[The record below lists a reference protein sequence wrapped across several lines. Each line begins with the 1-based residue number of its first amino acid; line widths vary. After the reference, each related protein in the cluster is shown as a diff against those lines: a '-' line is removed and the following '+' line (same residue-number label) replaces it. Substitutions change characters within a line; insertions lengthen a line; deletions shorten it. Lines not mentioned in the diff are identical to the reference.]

1 MKTFGRVLILAVVI
15 FTALTVMLG
24 WSIFAALSA
33 LLTAT
38 TLVLVRDGLA
48 TQSKLFGFLT
58 IAWMYWGLSYVSNLI
73 EAVYFTVI
81 PKEAAG
87 SAALAGLIMALV
99 IAGLLETLTA
109 SEIEKPLHQ
118 VAWATGAWWRIPVLA
133 FVFFFIYLAAGIAI
147 HPWIASFYAHRQ
159 LPTLTQLLRLQL
171 CRGVLDVAFMYPVY
185 RQWRKSRSLAAW
197 VSACVFTVLCGW
209 GPLLLPNQFMPGSIR
224 LAHAAEMGASGIAF
238 GIITAT
244 ALLKTARPAQR
255 EAAPPEL
262 GRAPQ
267 FVP

>member
-1 MKTFGRVLILAVVI
+1 MKTFGRVLILAAAI
-15 FTALTVMLG
+15 FIALTVMVG
-24 WSIFAALSA
+24 WSIFTLLSA

-48 TQSKLFGFLT
+48 PHSKLVGCLT

-81 PKEAAG
+81 PRGTAG
-87 SAALAGLIMALV
+87 SAALGGLIMALM
-99 IAGLLETLTA
+99 IAGLLEALTPYGIERSLHPATL
-109 SEIEKPLHQ
+109 
-118 VAWATGAWWRIPVLA
+118 ATGAWWRILLLA
-133 FVFFFIYLAAGIAI
+133 FAFFFIYLAAGIAI

-171 CRGVLDVAFMYPVY
+171 CRGVLDLAFIYPVY

-197 VSACVFTVLCGW
+197 MSACVFTVLCGW

-224 LAHAAEMGASGIAF
+224 LAHAAEMGVSGIAF

-244 ALLKTARPAQR
+244 VLLKTAVPRK
-255 EAAPPEL
+255 ETTEL